1 MKIKLCKQN
10 YDKINALLLAVNG
23 KAEEHT
29 ITDTGEITYVI
40 SRARR
45 DLHEAGITGRN
56 QQGAKITVVSSFNK
70 MPNSCRYKR
79 KVTMVTLYRG
89 KDHWFVTSIRSLE
102 LSPNQHGGVTLT
114 LADWQEKHVSVL
126 AVKRLCKVV

>member
-29 ITDTGEITYVI
+29 IIDTDEITCAVAVA
-40 SRARR
+40 SRK
-45 DLHEAGITGRN
+45 LNQTGVTGRN
-56 QQGAKITVVSSFNK
+56 QQGAKIMIISSFNK
-70 MPNSCRYKR
+70 MPNSYRYKR

-102 LSPNQHGGVTLT
+102 LFPNQHGGVTLT
-114 LADWQEKHVSVL
+114 LADWQEKHVAVL
-126 AVKRLCKVV
+126 AVKQLCKVV

>member
-10 YDKINALLLAVNG
+10 YDKINALLLSVNG

-29 ITDTGEITYVI
+29 LTETGEIAFAVAT
-40 SRARR
+40 SSHK
-45 DLHEAGITGRN
+45 LEQTGITGRN
-56 QQGAKITVVSSFNK
+56 QQGVKIMIVSSFSK
-70 MPNSCRYKR
+70 MPNSYRYKR

-89 KDHWFVTSIRSLE
+89 KEHWFVTSIQSRE
-102 LSPNQHGGVTLT
+102 LFPNQHGGVTLT
-114 LADWQEKHVSVL
+114 LADWQKKHVSVL